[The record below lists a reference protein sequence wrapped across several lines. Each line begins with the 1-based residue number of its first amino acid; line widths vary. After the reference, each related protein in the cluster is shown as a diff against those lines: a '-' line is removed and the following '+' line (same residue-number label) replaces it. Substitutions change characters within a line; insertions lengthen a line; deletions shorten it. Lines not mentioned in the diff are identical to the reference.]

1 MRGQG
6 GAALFRHDADQTAL
20 TTPSANPPGTPS
32 FPAPLQVLFA
42 TACGVLVANIYYA
55 QPLIALIAPDL
66 RIGDHA
72 AGVVVMAAQLGYAA
86 ALLLLTPLA
95 DIVENRRLVL
105 CLTAMTVVALLGAG
119 FAQSAPLFLAC
130 SFVVG
135 AGSTG
140 AQVLV
145 PLASH
150 LVPPHARG
158 RVIGN
163 IVAGLLA
170 GIMLA
175 RPLASFVA
183 SHFGWRAI
191 FFLSSGMTAL
201 MGLMLLRAL
210 PSRRPEPG
218 LRFGPML
225 LSIGRLFATH
235 PVFRRR
241 TACHTLAFAAFQL
254 FWTAIPLA
262 LADRLGLTQSGIA
275 LFALAGAG
283 GALCAPLA
291 GRLADRGYTRSGIW
305 IAMAS
310 IVGAF
315 ALAGWAG
322 AALSVAGLVIS
333 AILLDAAVQANL
345 VMSQRVIYGLDPA
358 ARGRLNAGFM
368 TSIFIGGAA
377 GSFLGALIYA
387 SAGWAWVAATG
398 AALGGVALLL
408 LALEHWRTPN
418 P

>member
-1 MRGQG
+1 MS
-6 GAALFRHDADQTAL
+6 AASSE
-20 TTPSANPPGTPS
+20 SA
-32 FPAPLQVLFA
+32 FPAPLQLLFA
-42 TACGVLVANIYYA
+42 TACGVMVANIYYA

-66 RIGDHA
+66 GINEHT
-72 AGVVVMAAQLGYAA
+72 AGVVVTTAQLGYAA
-86 ALLLLTPLA
+86 GLFLLTPLA

-105 CLTAMTVVALLGAG
+105 GLAGVTIVALLGA
-119 FAQSAPLFLAC
+119 AVARSSPLFLAC
-130 SFVVG
+130 SFVLG

-145 PLASH
+145 PLSSLLA
-150 LVPPHARG
+150 PAPIRG

-183 SHFGWRAI
+183 SHWGWRAI
-191 FFLSSGMTAL
+191 FFLSAGMMTI
-201 MGLMLLRAL
+201 MVVLLARAL
-210 PSRRPEPG
+210 PHRQPEPG
-218 LRFGPML
+218 PRYGSLL
-225 LSIGRLFATH
+225 LSIGRLFADH
-235 PVFRRR
+235 PLLRDR
-241 TACHTLAFAAFQL
+241 TICHALAFATFQL

-305 IAMAS
+305 IAIAS
-310 IVGAF
+310 IVVAF

-322 AALSVAGLVIS
+322 AALSVVGLAVS
-333 AILLDAAVQANL
+333 AILLDVAVQANL

-358 ARGRLNAGFM
+358 ARGRINAGFM
-368 TSIFIGGAA
+368 TSIFVGGAA
-377 GSFLGALIYA
+377 GSFLGALIYVQG
-387 SAGWAWVAATG
+387 GWGWVAATG
-398 AALGGVALLL
+398 AMLGTLALLL
-408 LALEHWRTPN
+408 LALEQWRAPRT
-418 P
+418 

>member
-1 MRGQG
+1 MSADES
-6 GAALFRHDADQTAL
+6 AAPA
-20 TTPSANPPGTPS
+20 

-42 TACGVLVANIYYA
+42 TACGVMVANIYYA

-66 RIGDHA
+66 GINEHT
-72 AGVVVMAAQLGYAA
+72 AGVVVTTAQLGYAA
-86 ALLLLTPLA
+86 GLFLLTPLA

-105 CLTAMTVVALLGAG
+105 SLAGLTIFALLGA
-119 FAQSAPLFLAC
+119 ALARSSPLFLAC
-130 SFVVG
+130 SFVIG
-135 AGSTG
+135 LGSTG

-145 PLASH
+145 PLSSLLA
-150 LVPPHARG
+150 PPPIRG

-183 SHFGWRAI
+183 SHWGWRAI
-191 FFLSSGMTAL
+191 FFLSAGMMTIMVAL
-201 MGLMLLRAL
+201 LARAL
-210 PSRRPEPG
+210 PRRQPEPG
-218 LRFGPML
+218 PRYGSL
-225 LSIGRLFATH
+225 LISIGWLFADH
-235 PVFRRR
+235 PLLRRR
-241 TACHTLAFAAFQL
+241 TICHALAFATFQL

-305 IAMAS
+305 IAIAS
-310 IVGAF
+310 IVVAF

-322 AALSVAGLVIS
+322 AALSVVGLAVS

-358 ARGRLNAGFM
+358 ARGRINAGFM
-368 TSIFIGGAA
+368 TSIFIGGAG
-377 GSFLGALIYA
+377 GSFLGALIYT
-387 SAGWAWVAATG
+387 SGGWGWVAATG
-398 AALGGVALLL
+398 AMLGGLALLL
-408 LALEHWRTPN
+408 LALEQWRAPRT
-418 P
+418 